1 LNTLHIDTGL
11 EMRGGQWQALYLL
24 RGLAEYGHGVRLLAP
39 AGSPLLQAAAAQ
51 QLDARPLSV
60 RGLFAAARGM
70 DSLHAHDA
78 RAHTLGALTG
88 RPVIVSRRVGFAV
101 KGNIASRWKYSRAA
115 HFIAVSEYVR
125 HKLLEAGVDASRI
138 TVVYDGVPIHGLMNA
153 EERTRVM
160 ALDSDDPAKG
170 KKIVERA
177 AELAGIPV
185 HFSNNLLRDFP
196 EAALFVYIT
205 DLEGLGS
212 AVLLAMA
219 NGVPVLASAVG
230 GLPEI
235 IEDGVNGMLTSNE
248 PEAIAQTMRRLLA
261 DGALAS
267 RLAARGRV
275 RVEKEFS
282 VERMVSETLRVYE
295 RILI

>member
-1 LNTLHIDTGL
+1 LNTLHIDTGV

-51 QLDARPLSV
+51 QLDARPLRLS
-60 RGLFAAARGM
+60 GLFAATRGM
-70 DSLHAHDA
+70 DLIHAHDA
-78 RAHTLGALTG
+78 RGHTLAVLTG
-88 RPVIVSRRVGFAV
+88 KPAIVSRRVGFPV
-101 KGNIASRWKYSRAA
+101 KRNLASRWKYGRAA
-115 HFIAVSEYVR
+115 HFIAVSQYVL
-125 HKLLEAGVDASRI
+125 HALVEAGVDASRI
-138 TVVYDGVPIHGLMNA
+138 TVVYDGVPIHALTNA
-153 EERTRVM
+153 EQRTRVV

-177 AELAGIPV
+177 AELAGIAI
-185 HFSNNLLRDFP
+185 HFSTNLLRDFP

-219 NGVPVLASAVG
+219 NGAPVLASAVG

-235 IEDGVNGMLTSNE
+235 VEDGVNGLLTSNE
-248 PEAIAQTMRRLLA
+248 PEAVAQAMRRLVG
-261 DGALAS
+261 DGMLAS

-282 VERMVSETLRVYE
+282 VERMANETLRVYE
-295 RILI
+295 RILS